1 MSQDWVLENN
11 RSQPREAMILKL
23 GCTLKPQME
32 TMQYRNQVKPLH
44 LWGRACIG
52 LRAFDLEILGSL
64 CFSPVMSVFIAGPF
78 LFCFFLNILF
88 ALGFNRAA
96 KRYLRSWVQFSSVAQ
111 SCPILCNPIDCSTPG
126 FPLHHQLLEL
136 TQAHV
141 HWVGDAIQ
149 PSHPLYSSSPAFN
162 HSQHQGLFKWVS
174 SLHQVAKV
182 LVFQL
187 QHQSFQWIFR
197 TDFLEDGL
205 AGSPCCPTDSQGSSP
220 TPQFLEVDWLQ
231 LLSCDGREPPEGLT
245 WVPFQYRDLWCNYL
259 LLIIIHSLLI
269 YCTDQLGLVCYGN
282 KQPPYLIGFKQ
293 QRFISG
299 LCFISV

>member
-1 MSQDWVLENN
+1 M
-11 RSQPREAMILKL
+11 
-23 GCTLKPQME
+23 
-32 TMQYRNQVKPLH
+32 
-44 LWGRACIG
+44 
-52 LRAFDLEILGSL
+52 
-64 CFSPVMSVFIAGPF
+64 
-78 LFCFFLNILF
+78 
-88 ALGFNRAA
+88 
-96 KRYLRSWVQFSSVAQ
+96 
-111 SCPILCNPIDCSTPG
+111 DCSTPG
-126 FPLHHQLLEL
+126 FPVHHQLQEPP
-136 TQAHV
+136 QICV
-141 HWVGDAIQ
+141 HWACYAIQ
-149 PSHPLYSSSPAFN
+149 PSHPLLPPSPPAFN
-162 HSQHQGLFKWVS
+162 LSQNQGLFQLSQFLASGGQSIGISVS
-174 SLHQVAKV
+174 AN
-182 LVFQL
+182 
-187 QHQSFQWIFR
+187 QSFQWIFR